1 MLSDIDC
8 GKINTNITNINLLVL
23 ASPLGGRLYMQDD
36 QSIQNDSTGAMQGIQ
51 QLANQPAVAV
61 EPPQSSPP
69 KPPAPAVPPLPNNM
83 PDPAQAQAQFAPQ
96 QTTQPTPDF
105 TAPSPFGG
113 AQQQTPANDF
123 TPQQQNN
130 VDEPLGPP
138 PITPPPASSKD
149 DSVDHDKLAD
159 MKQHAL
165 DHLEPLVEK
174 LDQPAE
180 ETFKTTMMMI
190 QANDNHKLLEK
201 ALAAAK
207 LIKDDGERAQALLDI
222 INEINYFAQNNE
234 AN

>member
-1 MLSDIDC
+1 
-8 GKINTNITNINLLVL
+8 
-23 ASPLGGRLYMQDD
+23 
-36 QSIQNDSTGAMQGIQ
+36 
-51 QLANQPAVAV
+51 
-61 EPPQSSPP
+61 
-69 KPPAPAVPPLPNNM
+69 
-83 PDPAQAQAQFAPQ
+83 
-96 QTTQPTPDF
+96 
-105 TAPSPFGG
+105 
-113 AQQQTPANDF
+113 
-123 TPQQQNN
+123 
-130 VDEPLGPP
+130 
-138 PITPPPASSKD
+138 
-149 DSVDHDKLAD
+149 